1 MYWYRKSRHMKLKQ
15 IRHNLEGKGYVKTE
29 EQVLIELM
37 EQVVKEK
44 AEHDAKTRLQ
54 VEQKRPTVQG

>member
-1 MYWYRKSRHMKLKQ
+1 MKLKQ